1 MPDKWKWRI
10 NLSGADLSGAYLR
23 GADLSGANLRGAYL
37 RGADLRGAVGI
48 IVIQSECFTMY
59 IQADTT
65 TIGCKTKTNEEW
77 LKLDI
82 DTAVKM
88 GIKPHHFEVYRAF
101 FKAAM
106 LILNSAGIEGRPSRI
121 DNPDQLC

>member
-1 MPDKWKWRI
+1 MPDKWKLFI
-10 NLSGADLSGAYLR
+10 NLRAAYL
-23 GADLSGANLRGAYL
+23 S
-37 RGADLRGAVGI
+37 GAVGI
-48 IVIQSECFTMY
+48 VVIQSECFTMY

-77 LKLDI
+77 LQLDI

-88 GIKPHHFEVYRAF
+88 GIKREHFEAYHAF

-106 LILNSAGIEGRPSRI
+106 LILNHAGIEGRPSRI
-121 DNPDQLC
+121 DNAPQLC